1 MYKIQKPYYKS
12 NIIPIKC
19 RENSTMVMENSYSLK
34 NSSFDPTKSSPPND
48 FLIKIQERMRL
59 YNQKPDKSMVSR
71 DSE

>member
-12 NIIPIKC
+12 NTVPIK
-19 RENSTMVMENSYSLK
+19 SITGMENSYSLN
-34 NSSFDPTKSSPPND
+34 NSSFDPTKSSPPNE

-59 YNQKPDKSMVSR
+59 YNQTPDKSAVSR